1 MVSQAITSRCCV
13 ASEHSLFLQ
22 LIKDREL
29 EAYLDGRWRRITMRS
44 IRARMARLLAAGRG
58 TAAEAEQ

>member
-1 MVSQAITSRCCV
+1 MVSQAITSRCRV

-29 EAYLDGRWRRITMRS
+29 EAYLDGRARRITMRS